1 MQAYLVLHMGSFRL
15 RGFQELAACRGIVKQ
30 VGDLNGGA
38 GGDAGTSRLV
48 LQPAVDAYFPALQR
62 LLLPGAELEAGDAG
76 NAGNGLSAEA

>member
-1 MQAYLVLHMGSFRL
+1 MEAYLVFNVGSLRFRGL
-15 RGFQELAACRGIVKQ
+15 QELAACRGIVKQ

-76 NAGNGLSAEA
+76 NRKNCFGL